1 MKKANLLLLAMIT
14 TCVAPVA
21 QAQSAR
27 SCADIANL
35 KIDGVELTK
44 AEPVA
49 PGTTVPPPYPGAPST
64 GPLPAHCRV
73 DGVIHRRK
81 GADGEEFGI
90 GFALALPE
98 EAAWNGDFVMQGG
111 GGGNG
116 TVAYPLGA
124 SYSGEKPALVQ
135 GFAVAST
142 DTGHKAKTGGFDFS
156 FMRDQQAYLDFA
168 YQANAEVAGVA
179 KQIIAHYYAK
189 PARYSYFVGCSTG
202 GREGMILSQRFPTAF
217 NGIVSGDPAMRTGLS
232 NLAISKWIPVAY
244 NQAAPKDESGKPRID
259 KFLSV
264 SERKLFMD
272 SLMKACDARDG
283 VADGMIFDPL
293 GCDFD
298 PAVLACKPGQSEGC
312 IAPEKVLAIKK
323 AFAGPKNAY
332 GAQVYAG
339 FLYDAGIVA
348 TGFAPGLLAM
358 GQNGLFGPYPTA
370 TEIDVDKEA
379 LHAGDPLVE
388 PASTN
393 LSTFSGNGGKLIF
406 FHGNSDPWFS
416 PLDTLGY
423 YRSLDATNGGA
434 EKVSEWSRLFLVPG
448 MAHCGGGPALD
459 HFDMLSA
466 VVNWVEKG
474 TAPDAVIAT
483 GQAFPGRSRPLCAY
497 PKHAQYKGSG
507 DSEDARNFTCR

>member
-156 FMRDQQAYLDFA
+156 FMRD
-168 YQANAEVAGVA
+168 
-179 KQIIAHYYAK
+179 
-189 PARYSYFVGCSTG
+189 
-202 GREGMILSQRFPTAF
+202 
-217 NGIVSGDPAMRTGLS
+217 
-232 NLAISKWIPVAY
+232 
-244 NQAAPKDESGKPRID
+244 
-259 KFLSV
+259 
-264 SERKLFMD
+264 
-272 SLMKACDARDG
+272 
-283 VADGMIFDPL
+283 
-293 GCDFD
+293 
-298 PAVLACKPGQSEGC
+298 
-312 IAPEKVLAIKK
+312 
-323 AFAGPKNAY
+323 
-332 GAQVYAG
+332 
-339 FLYDAGIVA
+339 
-348 TGFAPGLLAM
+348 
-358 GQNGLFGPYPTA
+358 
-370 TEIDVDKEA
+370 
-379 LHAGDPLVE
+379 
-388 PASTN
+388 
-393 LSTFSGNGGKLIF
+393 
-406 FHGNSDPWFS
+406 
-416 PLDTLGY
+416 
-423 YRSLDATNGGA
+423 
-434 EKVSEWSRLFLVPG
+434 
-448 MAHCGGGPALD
+448 
-459 HFDMLSA
+459 
-466 VVNWVEKG
+466 
-474 TAPDAVIAT
+474 
-483 GQAFPGRSRPLCAY
+483 
-497 PKHAQYKGSG
+497 
-507 DSEDARNFTCR
+507 